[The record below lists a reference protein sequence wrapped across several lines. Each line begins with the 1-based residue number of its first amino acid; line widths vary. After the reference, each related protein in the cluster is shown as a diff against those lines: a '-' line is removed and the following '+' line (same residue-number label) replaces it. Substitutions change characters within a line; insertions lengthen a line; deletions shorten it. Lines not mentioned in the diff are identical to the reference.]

1 MQRKNHLSTRR
12 VRLGA
17 LLALLILLLALAP
30 SWAQRQRRAQEQFSD
45 VTSVTVVEVP
55 VNVWRKGGEPVRG
68 LTADDFEVFEGRKQQ
83 EIVGFDVIDLGQEDI
98 ESKEVPATGRRYFMA
113 YFDLSYSD
121 PSAIGRAT
129 EAAADLVLNDL
140 HPTDM
145 VAVATYT
152 RGDGPQLVLRFTP
165 DRNQIRQAI
174 ETLGL
179 VGTESK
185 VTDPL
190 GLLIA
195 DMEGPTAESGG
206 GAGRAGVDSQAEFV
220 ESLRAVRV
228 LEQQAS
234 RGEQASRLAERM
246 SGLGMMAQVMGSIDG
261 RKHFVYFSEG
271 FDSELIFGRDVT
283 DIRGNTEDVQAVESG
298 ATWQVDNQARFGD
311 SQTRGIVDGAIEA
324 MRRCDCTI
332 EAIDIG
338 VMQAGSKDM
347 NLDALRYLASET
359 GGDAY
364 ANFNDLGGAMGEM
377 LDRTSVTYVLAY
389 QAEPATGKDAGE
401 YRPIRVK
408 LKGSQRG
415 TEIAHR
421 PGYFPAR
428 PYAERSPIEKQ
439 LQAAQQV
446 IGGAPGGDF
455 GVSVLAGAFPAS
467 GKAYV
472 PVLIEVDG
480 PSVMRGFDG
489 DVLPLEVY
497 VYAQDRQGI
506 VRGYFGRPI
515 GLDPSTSGAALSET
529 GVKYWGHLDLAP
541 GRYDI
546 RVLVRNAANGQ
557 SSLQIADVTVPE
569 GDEVVLLP
577 PMQPDDLQRWV
588 FVREEEKD
596 QRKDVEFPFLSQGQ
610 PYVPTARPTL
620 APRKDNVVHM
630 VAYNVG
636 DAPPAIGGLLVDAQ
650 GNVVAEPKVKLS
662 GQPTTSGEV
671 TRFDATVNPGK
682 VDAGDYTL
690 VLKLDG
696 SDGDGGTARV
706 PVRVG
711 G

>member
-1 MQRKNHLSTRR
+1 MQHTNDLSIRR
-12 VRLGA
+12 LQLGGF
-17 LLALLILLLALAP
+17 LALLILLFALVP
-30 SWAQRQRRAQEQFSD
+30 SWAQRRAQEQFSD

-68 LTADDFEVFEGRKQQ
+68 LTAEDFEVFEGRKQQ
-83 EIVGFDVIDLGQEDI
+83 EIVGFDVIDLGQE
-98 ESKEVPATGRRYFMA
+98 ELEAKEVPATGRRYFMA

-121 PSAIGRAT
+121 PSAIQRAT

-145 VAVATYT
+145 VAVATFT
-152 RGDGPQLVLRFTP
+152 RADGPQLVLRFTP

-195 DMEGPTAESGG
+195 DMEGPAGEGGG
-206 GAGRAGVDSQAEFV
+206 GAGRAGVDAQAEFV

-246 SGLGMMAQVMGSIDG
+246 SGLGMIAQVMASIDG

-283 DIRGNTEDVQAVESG
+283 DIRGNTQDLQAVESG
-298 ATWQVDNQARFGD
+298 QTWQVDNQARFGD
-311 SQTRGIVDGAIEA
+311 SQTRAIVDGAIEA

-347 NLDALRYLASET
+347 NLDSLRYLASET

-364 ANFNDLGGAMGEM
+364 TNFNDLGGAMGEM

-408 LKGSQRG
+408 LKSGDRG
-415 TEIAHR
+415 TEVAHR

-428 PYAERSPIEKQ
+428 PYAERSPLEKQ

-455 GVSVLAGAFPAS
+455 DVSVLAGAFPAS
-467 GKAYV
+467 GKSYV
-472 PVLIEVDG
+472 PVLIEIDG
-480 PSVMRGFDG
+480 PSVMRNFQG

-515 GLDPSTSGAALSET
+515 GLDPATSGPALSEA
-529 GVKYWGHLDLAP
+529 GVKYWGHLDLPP

-546 RVLVRNAANGQ
+546 RVLVRNAANGE
-557 SSLQIADVTVPE
+557 SGLEIAEVTVPE

-620 APRKDNVVHM
+620 APRQDNVVHM

-636 DAPPAIGGLLVDAQ
+636 EAPPAIGGLLVDGD

-696 SDGDGGTARV
+696 SDGDGGTARM